1 MSTVNEVF
9 SPVTITNYGKRV
21 VDGVTQHNPLWA
33 LLKEKGKIERNVS
46 GDAFTWNLEA
56 GRHDVHI
63 TSDDQDVSDLYTP
76 RARWKRPQL
85 DWGQIS
91 SFRRFGKGILRQN
104 AGKEALVKVRD
115 KEIPAM
121 YRDAIFGTNGLHY
134 QILNQA
140 GAGYTGNGLPM
151 YGLPSLFS
159 AVTWSDSTKEGVI
172 GTGSTYAGLPM
183 YLSGLAANGVDG
195 AERDAWTP
203 TAVNT
208 TSSAWAGGTGAQT
221 FRDNAFEILTYALTR
236 TDRFSNNDPSKRASL
251 ILLTQEMFTDLGY
264 KIEGKQTVFVSRKVG
279 ADEAQGIGTNT
290 DMLYHGGRP
299 VVWDENLPA
308 ATGYCLILDMLGLA
322 IQPKAEWGKVPD
334 SGMGTEGEDSD
345 WFELDLDYNTSR
357 RSLLASITLPGQFR
371 IDSPRGVTQLY
382 AGA

>member
-9 SPVTITNYGKRV
+9 AASTITNYGKRI
-21 VDGVTQHNPLWA
+21 VDGVTQHNPFWA

-56 GRHDVHI
+56 GRHDVHV

-104 AGKEALVKVRD
+104 AGKEALVKIRD

-121 YRDAIFGTNGLHY
+121 YRDAIFNTNGLHH
-134 QILNQA
+134 QILNIA
-140 GAGYTGNGLPM
+140 GASYTGNGLTM

-159 AVTWSDSTKEGVI
+159 GVSWSDSLKEGTI
-172 GTGSTYAGLPM
+172 GTGATYAGLP
-183 YLSGLAANGVDG
+183 LSISGLVGSLDG

-203 TAVNT
+203 NAINT

-221 FRDNAFEILTYALTR
+221 FRDNAFEILTYGLSR
-236 TDRFSNNDPSKRASL
+236 TDRFANNDTSKRASL
-251 ILLTQEMFTDLGY
+251 ILLTQNMFTDLGY
-264 KIEGKQTVFVSRKVG
+264 RIEGKQTYFITKKVG
-279 ADEAQGIGTNT
+279 ENEVQGLGSNT

-299 VVWDENLPA
+299 VSWDENLPA
-308 ATGYCLILDMLGLA
+308 DTGYILVMDMLGFCM
-322 IQPKAEWGKVPD
+322 QPKAEWGKVAD
-334 SGMGTEGEDSD
+334 SGMATDGEDSD
-345 WFELDLDYNTSR
+345 WFELDLDYNTAR

>member
-9 SPVTITNYGKRV
+9 AASTITNYGKRI
-21 VDGVTQHNPLWA
+21 VDGVTQHNPFWS

-56 GRHDVHI
+56 GRHDVHV
-63 TSDDQDVSDLYTP
+63 TSDDQDVSELYTP

-91 SFRRFGKGILRQN
+91 SFRRFSKGILRQN
-104 AGKEALVKVRD
+104 AGKEALVKIRD
-115 KEIPAM
+115 REIPAM
-121 YRDAIFGTNGLHY
+121 YRDAIFNTNGLHH
-134 QILNQA
+134 QILNVA
-140 GAGYTGNGLPM
+140 GASYTGNGLTM

-159 AVTWSDSTKEGVI
+159 AVTWSDSLKEGVI
-172 GTGSTYAGLPM
+172 GTGSTYAGLP
-183 YLSGLAANGVDG
+183 LSRSGLAGQVDG
-195 AERDAWTP
+195 AEPDSWTP
-203 TAVNT
+203 NAINT
-208 TSSAWAGGTGAQT
+208 TSYAWAGGTGAQT
-221 FRDNAFEILTYALTR
+221 FRDNAFEILTYALSR
-236 TDRFSNNDPSKRASL
+236 TDRFANNDTSKRASL
-251 ILLTQEMFTDLGY
+251 ILLTQAMFTDLGY
-264 KIEGKQTVFVSRKVG
+264 RIEGKQTYFISKKVG
-279 ADEAQGIGTNT
+279 EGESQGLGSNT

-308 ATGYCLILDMLGLA
+308 DTGYALIMDMLGFSM
-322 IQPKAEWGKVPD
+322 QPKAEWGKVAD
-334 SGMGTEGEDSD
+334 SGMATDGEDSD
-345 WFELDLDYNTSR
+345 WFELDLDYNHAR